1 MAVSFGGSRDNYL
14 LSPVLAVEV
23 FQVFLD
29 GLQPGQLSREVNRCD
44 TRVVGV
50 PVQLFLQGQVDL
62 VQGAQE
68 ELKEEEKGEEVSD
81 KKITVTY
88 KME

>member
-1 MAVSFGGSRDNYL
+1 MAVSFGGCRDNYL
-14 LSPVLAVEV
+14 LSPVLAIEV

-29 GLQPGQLSREVNRCD
+29 GLQPGQLSRKVNRCD

-68 ELKEEEKGEEVSD
+68 ELREEEKREEVLD
-81 KKITVTY
+81 KMITVAY